1 MISSTHRIY
10 KQFSRLCARLGLE
23 EKIWREKDGRTDDVR
38 RAAHICR
45 DDLPKTINKITKT
58 NKLRSKINHTKA
70 TSKCW
75 DGTGKIC
82 NDQILCNSP
91 KVNRLIDQSAT
102 SVGWHWHWEI
112 WKSSR
117 RKLTLTLRSLPW
129 LRSTGAL
136 RLVGHPQTL
145 GVLLAV
151 ACFFKQRGPGR
162 KLSFGYFNST
172 IFNSLVLLGSFPK
185 FWRAQE
191 TNTTAPKSGKS
202 DYCRAL
208 SAINRE

>member
-1 MISSTHRIY
+1 MMSVEQHIFVEMTSQRQSSKSP
-10 KQFSRLCARLGLE
+10 KQTSLGE
-23 EKIWREKDGRTDDVR
+23 
-38 RAAHICR
+38 
-45 DDLPKTINKITKT
+45 
-58 NKLRSKINHTKA
+58 
-70 TSKCW
+70 TSTALKQHP
-75 DGTGKIC
+75 DGTGNIC
-82 NDQILCNSP
+82 KDLILCNSP